1 MLFLSSFK
9 MNKHIFDF
17 CVGHVL
23 PSLLST
29 GCAASQC
36 QCQLFGQSAATHGHP
51 PSGAEPLTFQQWA
64 ERASIQ
70 TGTRQEGASAWHSA
84 LDSSSQVS
92 LALSPKSALFPQS
105 FFTDSSVPVFSVSTA
120 YFYMKSVLSSRM
132 NSSRV
137 TPLGCIGLW
146 GIMMLW
152 GASLAERLAQS
163 PSRVLHCKVKQ
174 KVTTPRQWSFTMR

>member
-1 MLFLSSFK
+1 MLQCIWNHGSIMLFLSSFK

-70 TGTRQEGASAWHSA
+70 TGTRQEGASAWHRA

-92 LALSPKSALFPQS
+92 LALSPKSALVGDFFFFLSHFSLIHLSLFFQS
-105 FFTDSSVPVFSVSTA
+105 VQHIFIWS
-120 YFYMKSVLSSRM
+120 LSSA
-132 NSSRV
+132 V
-137 TPLGCIGLW
+137 EWIPLVWHL
-146 GIMMLW
+146 
-152 GASLAERLAQS
+152 
-163 PSRVLHCKVKQ
+163 
-174 KVTTPRQWSFTMR
+174 